1 MEIKNPEVSAAT
13 NTPEDKTVIND
24 NSYNAKIKSLMRRYI
39 SYADSLYGEKR
50 SNFLKSEGGAYHL
63 VKVILRYDLD
73 LIKTNSQIF
82 VFLGDEGAC
91 TLDSQQFYDFV
102 VSKSFEHELHAL
114 SYANMRVG
122 ARFIESL
129 ARRNSTSTESFVR
142 VGEKDGNLYL
152 DLLDDKLRAV
162 KITPDGWDIVENYDV
177 MFRRNSS
184 MKGIFIPERNGDVEL
199 LRNYINYG
207 SEENFRLILTW
218 IIHTL
223 FPQKLVGSKVILN
236 LSGDQGSS
244 KSTTS
249 RIIRSLIDD
258 SYTPLPSIPNNER
271 DLMIVANTGYYL
283 GLDNVSFI
291 TPKVSDSLAKISTGA
306 SFAARKLRTD
316 SETIQ
321 FSVSAP
327 IILNGISETIINRG
341 DLAERSIIIKLPKLE
356 VKKSDAYLLNNF
368 RSDAPKILG
377 GILDITSKILEILP
391 EIKIDSLPRMSDFAR
406 IGIALDEVYP
416 SSYKYYEGFE
426 ETYNENLMQSNYDN
440 INNSLLGITI
450 MEYLKV
456 GFNPLDGTPTDVY
469 EQLEDHYTQTHP
481 FVGNEFPRNSISF
494 SKALT
499 RLTPSLEKVG
509 IEVIKSRGKTRY
521 TKLFDKN
528 SAIVEREAI
537 NDPVEMAEKIRK
549 FKLKSDLRTKKK
561 KLNS

>member
-1 MEIKNPEVSAAT
+1 
-13 NTPEDKTVIND
+13 
-24 NSYNAKIKSLMRRYI
+24 
-39 SYADSLYGEKR
+39 
-50 SNFLKSEGGAYHL
+50 
-63 VKVILRYDLD
+63 VILRYDLD

-129 ARRNSTSTESFVR
+129 ARRNSICTESFVR

-162 KITPDGWDIVENYDV
+162 KITPDGWDIVENHDV

-184 MKGIFIPERNGDVEL
+184 MKHIFIPERNGDVEL

-258 SYTPLPSIPNNER
+258 SYTPLPSIPDNER

-283 GLDNVSFI
+283 GVDNVSFLP
-291 TPKVSDSLAKISTGA
+291 PKLSDSLAKISTGA

-316 SETIQ
+316 SETVQ

-341 DLAERSIIIKLPKLE
+341 DLAERSIIIKLPKLK
-356 VKKSDAYLLNNF
+356 VKKSEAYLLENF
-368 RSDAPKILG
+368 KNDAPKILG

-391 EIKIDSLPRMSDFAR
+391 EIETDNLPRMSDFAR
-406 IGIALDEVYP
+406 IGIALDEVHP

-426 ETYNENLMQSNYDN
+426 EAYQENLMQSNYDN
-440 INNSLLGITI
+440 VNNSLLGITI
-450 MEYLKV
+450 LEYLKV
-456 GFNPLDGTPTDVY
+456 GFNPLEGTPTDVY

-481 FVGNEFPRNSISF
+481 FVGNEFPRNAISF
-494 SKALT
+494 SKALA
-499 RLTPSLEKVG
+499 RLTPSLEKIG
-509 IEVIKSRGKTRY
+509 IEVVRDRGKTRY
-521 TKLFDKN
+521 IRLFDKKAN
-528 SAIVEREAI
+528 LTERQII
-537 NDPVEMAEKIRK
+537 NDPVEIAEKRRK
-549 FKLKSDLRTKKK
+549 FKLKSELRRKKK